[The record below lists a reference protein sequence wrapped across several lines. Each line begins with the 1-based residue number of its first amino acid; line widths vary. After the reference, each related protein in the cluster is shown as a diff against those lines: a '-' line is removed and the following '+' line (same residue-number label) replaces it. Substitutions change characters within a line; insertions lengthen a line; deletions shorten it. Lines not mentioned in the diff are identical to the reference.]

1 MIRALI
7 SSIVLWGII
16 VDRELYQKNK
26 QIVFSS
32 ILIRAKWIRQRR
44 VCHFWRHS
52 SRDQEDT
59 RNFNY
64 NLELLEESP
73 SKHIYIYIY
82 TSYKHPLW
90 YIWIKSNRGMKG
102 AFPAQGI
109 VTQKNARL
117 RSRIP
122 SMPLANYSPLH
133 SSKSSTFLDT
143 WSSTNRDSSRWFTK
157 PRFLYRSWKK
167 KKKIDREIGVVRY
180 SQFSHLAEIRK
191 KSIPSNLTLKIPAKQ
206 SDSNIIYSTTRETF
220 VETKVPSERQD
231 RSRQAP
237 G

>member
-1 MIRALI
+1 
-7 SSIVLWGII
+7 
-16 VDRELYQKNK
+16 
-26 QIVFSS
+26 
-32 ILIRAKWIRQRR
+32 
-44 VCHFWRHS
+44 
-52 SRDQEDT
+52 
-59 RNFNY
+59 
-64 NLELLEESP
+64 
-73 SKHIYIYIY
+73 
-82 TSYKHPLW
+82 
-90 YIWIKSNRGMKG
+90 MKG

-143 WSSTNRDSSRWFTK
+143 RCDPRRIEIPRDDSQSHDFSIVFGK
-157 PRFLYRSWKK
+157 KK
-167 KKKIDREIGVVRY
+167 KKKIDRE
-180 SQFSHLAEIRK
+180 FSHLASIRK

>member
-1 MIRALI
+1 
-7 SSIVLWGII
+7 
-16 VDRELYQKNK
+16 
-26 QIVFSS
+26 
-32 ILIRAKWIRQRR
+32 
-44 VCHFWRHS
+44 
-52 SRDQEDT
+52 
-59 RNFNY
+59 
-64 NLELLEESP
+64 
-73 SKHIYIYIY
+73 
-82 TSYKHPLW
+82 
-90 YIWIKSNRGMKG
+90 MKG

-143 WSSTNRDSSRWFTK
+143 RCD
-157 PRFLYRSWKK
+157 PRRISISLSFLEK

-180 SQFSHLAEIRK
+180 SQFSHLASIRK

>member
-1 MIRALI
+1 
-7 SSIVLWGII
+7 
-16 VDRELYQKNK
+16 
-26 QIVFSS
+26 
-32 ILIRAKWIRQRR
+32 
-44 VCHFWRHS
+44 
-52 SRDQEDT
+52 
-59 RNFNY
+59 
-64 NLELLEESP
+64 
-73 SKHIYIYIY
+73 
-82 TSYKHPLW
+82 
-90 YIWIKSNRGMKG
+90 MKG

-143 WSSTNRDSSRWFTK
+143 RCDPRRIEIPRDDSQSHDFSIV
-157 PRFLYRSWKK
+157 LGKK

>member
-73 SKHIYIYIY
+73 SKHIYIY

-143 WSSTNRDSSRWFTK
+143 RCDPRRIEIPRDDSQSHDFSIVLGKKKKDRSWNWCRSIFAILSSRW
-157 PRFLYRSWKK
+157 
-167 KKKIDREIGVVRY
+167 
-180 SQFSHLAEIRK
+180 
-191 KSIPSNLTLKIPAKQ
+191 N
-206 SDSNIIYSTTRETF
+206 
-220 VETKVPSERQD
+220 
-231 RSRQAP
+231 
-237 G
+237 